1 MTTPRFFVS
10 PAAFRQ
16 SQVELDG
23 AVVHQIRN
31 VLRLRPGDEVVLL
44 DDTGWAYDVELE
56 VIERERVWGKVMRK
70 ALAMGEPRTKIT
82 LYQGVLKGHHV
93 EWVLQKGTEI
103 GVVEF
108 VPMICAR
115 CLMSSLDD
123 ISNAKIARWER
134 IILEAAEQSRRGR
147 LPRLRPPVIFSQACE
162 ETRRSGLALMP
173 WEGERTVS
181 LREALLGRDSR
192 TGAAPSA
199 RENNPRRPFSIALLI
214 GPEGGFADEEIELA
228 RRYDIRVV
236 TLGARVLRAETAAL
250 AAATIVLH
258 TFGDLG

>member
-10 PAAFRQ
+10 PVAFRQ
-16 SQVELDG
+16 NRVELDG

-31 VLRLRPGDEVVLL
+31 VLRLRPGDEVILL

-56 VIERERVWGKVMRK
+56 VIEREQICGTVMRK
-70 ALAMGEPRTKIT
+70 ALATGEPRTKIT

-108 VPMICAR
+108 VPVICAR

-123 ISNAKIARWER
+123 ISSAKMARWER
-134 IILEAAEQSRRGR
+134 VILEAAEQSRRGR

-162 ETRRSGLALMP
+162 QMRRSGLALMP
-173 WEGERTVS
+173 WEEETTAS
-181 LREALLGRDSR
+181 LREALLSQES
-192 TGAAPSA
+192 APSA
-199 RENNPRRPFSIALLI
+199 REGNPRRPFSIALLI

-228 RRYDIRVV
+228 RRYDIRTV
-236 TLGARVLRAETAAL
+236 TLGARVFRAETAAL
-250 AAATIVLH
+250 VAATIVLH

>member
-16 SQVELDG
+16 NRVELDS

-31 VLRLRPGDEVVLL
+31 VLRLRSGDQVILL
-44 DDTGWAYDVELE
+44 DDTGWAYNVTLDV
-56 VIERERVWGKVMRK
+56 VERDRVSGTVMRK
-70 ALAMGEPRTKIT
+70 ALATGEPRTKIT
-82 LYQGVLKGHHV
+82 LYQGVLKGQHV

-108 VPMICAR
+108 VPVICAR

-123 ISNAKIARWER
+123 ISSAKIARWER

-147 LPRLRPPVIFSQACE
+147 LPRLRPPVVFSQACE
-162 ETRRSGLALMP
+162 QTRRSGLALMP
-173 WEGERTVS
+173 WEEERAVG
-181 LREALLGRDSR
+181 LREALLSQYSAES
-192 TGAAPSA
+192 AAPSA
-199 RENNPRRPFSIALLI
+199 GEGNPRRPFSVALLI

-228 RRYDIRVV
+228 RRYDIRTV
-236 TLGARVLRAETAAL
+236 TLGTRVLRAETAAL
-250 AAATIVLH
+250 VATTIVLH